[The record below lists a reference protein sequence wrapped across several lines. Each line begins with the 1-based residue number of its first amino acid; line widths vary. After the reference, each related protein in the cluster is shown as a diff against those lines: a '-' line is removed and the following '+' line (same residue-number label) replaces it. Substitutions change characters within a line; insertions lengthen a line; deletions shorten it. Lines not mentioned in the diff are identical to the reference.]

1 MTGDFPTTHT
11 HFPYTCSLGCM
22 SPLASMILSL
32 CMSPPPAHFPTLPP
46 HLQLGMYEPIGADEV
61 IAQAG
66 LAVVDVGHDTE
77 VADAVL

>member
-11 HFPYTCSLGCM
+11 HTSLRMYEPIGADDIIALHA
-22 SPLASMILSL
+22 P
-32 CMSPPPAHFPTLPP
+32 PPPAHFPTLPP